1 MVIKFPKVTTAVQ
14 EHRPNRIF
22 QQRLRC

>member
-1 MVIKFPKVTTAVQ
+1 MVIKLPKVTTAVE

-22 QQRLRC
+22 QQLLRC